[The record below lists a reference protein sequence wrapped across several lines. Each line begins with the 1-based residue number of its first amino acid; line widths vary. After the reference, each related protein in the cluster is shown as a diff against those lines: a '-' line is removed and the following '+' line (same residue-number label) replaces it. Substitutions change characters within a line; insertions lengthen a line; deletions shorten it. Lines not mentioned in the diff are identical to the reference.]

1 MFCGWLR
8 FVGGTCASAAI
19 GGALLGVTRRSA
31 RTESDNSGAPEVAI
45 DTQTPKRDEVPQSAA
60 NATAT
65 NVEQQPKSRRL
76 RLIKREYLTSLTRL
90 PDRFGEAQAVD
101 LPQNAWEYVDVLDVT
116 ELDAKSVPKE
126 VAQLRTQ
133 RIDLT
138 MQPVAYVLHCNGRG
152 RHMSFKIVAMESVP
166 GFRACRKNISE
177 IFAANTASSF

>member
-8 FVGGTCASAAI
+8 SVGGTCASAAI

-31 RTESDNSGAPEVAI
+31 RTESDKSGAPEVAI

-65 NVEQQPKSRRL
+65 SVEQQPKSTVWTTRLHVLYIVGREFFSNALYLSGRRL

-116 ELDAKSVPKE
+116 ELDAKSVPK
-126 VAQLRTQ
+126 ASR
-133 RIDLT
+133 
-138 MQPVAYVLHCNGRG
+138 P
-152 RHMSFKIVAMESVP
+152 
-166 GFRACRKNISE
+166 
-177 IFAANTASSF
+177 TADPTD